1 MLIMILN
8 PEKVLE
14 ESYCPA
20 QEDILRALVCASSRG
35 GDRDGGEEGRTKID
49 AIQ

>member
-35 GDRDGGEEGRTKID
+35 DRDGGEEGRTKID